1 MAASRTEGTQKW
13 VLLFFLSLFIFDLV
27 WLGSSH
33 SPREGGVKGK
43 IGGGSGKNA
52 PPSVKKI
59 PPAMNKKNP
68 PEEIKNF
75 PLPR

>member
-33 SPREGGVKGK
+33 SPRDGGVKGK
-43 IGGGSGKNA
+43 TGGGSGKKRA
-52 PPSVKKI
+52 PP
-59 PPAMNKKNP
+59 
-68 PEEIKNF
+68 
-75 PLPR
+75 L